1 MIGKSAIA
9 AAAATV
15 AVAGVANAQL
25 DAELVVGGLERP
37 VFLTHAPGD
46 TSRLFVLEKRG
57 RIRIIEDGVLLATPF
72 LNIDNIIGGGTSD
85 NNEQGLLGLAFHPD
99 YDDNGYFYVNFT
111 ANTDAQQQ
119 EDTILARFSV
129 DPNDPYIADPNSML
143 QLLRLDQPF
152 SNHNAGWIAFGP
164 NDDYLYMTTGDGGSA
179 NDPGNRA
186 QTITNQLL
194 GKVLR
199 FDVDGDDFPADP
211 DKNYAI
217 PPSNPF
223 VDATGDDEI
232 WAYGLRNPWRA
243 SFDRAT
249 GDLYIGDVG
258 QDSREEVNYQPGD
271 SAGAENYGWRCME
284 GIACTGLTGCTCNAP
299 ELTLPIYDYS
309 HFGGAFKCAVTG
321 GYVYRGCAMT
331 ELQGTYFATDYCSDE
346 IWTFKV
352 VDGKMTEFADVT
364 DQLTPDVGDVDN
376 IASFGEDYF
385 GEIYIVDQVDGHIFK
400 IVSADGT
407 DDCPG
412 LKCAADCNA
421 DADLNILDFVCFQD
435 KFTMADPAADCNED
449 GDLNI
454 LDFVCYQGLFQQ
466 GCP

>member
-1 MIGKSAIA
+1 
-9 AAAATV
+9 
-15 AVAGVANAQL
+15 
-25 DAELVVGGLERP
+25 
-37 VFLTHAPGD
+37 
-46 TSRLFVLEKRG
+46 
-57 RIRIIEDGVLLATPF
+57 
-72 LNIDNIIGGGTSD
+72 
-85 NNEQGLLGLAFHPD
+85 
-99 YDDNGYFYVNFT
+99 
-111 ANTDAQQQ
+111 
-119 EDTILARFSV
+119 
-129 DPNDPYIADPNSML
+129 
-143 QLLRLDQPF
+143 
-152 SNHNAGWIAFGP
+152 
-164 NDDYLYMTTGDGGSA
+164 MTTGDGGSA

-271 SAGAENYGWRCME
+271 STGGENYGWRCME